1 MATAP
6 AAGDWLRTSGND
18 LLLQVRVQPRAS
30 RSRLDA
36 IDGGRLHL
44 RVGAPPV
51 DGGANR
57 AVVELLAATLGIA
70 RGRVSITRGEGSR
83 AKQVRIAGAAHEA
96 GELRA
101 RLVSALSGKA

>member
-1 MATAP
+1 MATAQD
-6 AAGDWLRTSGND
+6 ADDWLRTSGND

-36 IDGGRLHL
+36 IDGGLLRL

-51 DGGANR
+51 DGSANR

-70 RGRVSITRGEGSR
+70 RSRFTIARGEGSR
-83 AKQVRIAGAAHEA
+83 VKLVCIAGAANGA

-101 RLVSALSGKA
+101 RLLEALSEKA